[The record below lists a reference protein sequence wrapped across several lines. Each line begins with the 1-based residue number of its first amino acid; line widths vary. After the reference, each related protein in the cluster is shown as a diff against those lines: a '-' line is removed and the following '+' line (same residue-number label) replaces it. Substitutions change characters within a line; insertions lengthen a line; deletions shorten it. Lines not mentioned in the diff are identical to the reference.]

1 MVCDNIIGGV
11 MKEKKK
17 FRSNIGGQA
26 VLGGV
31 MMRGERSMATAVRDE
46 KGNIQV
52 ESVRFKSNAEK
63 SKWKTLPFIRGVFN
77 FINSMV
83 SGVSIIMR
91 SSEVFEGEVEPSKFE
106 DWCSK
111 KLHINVMSVM
121 MWTAVVIGLALSI
134 GLFFVAP
141 HFIIEGIRTL
151 VEKVAHS
158 SMPEFCYNLIEGLI
172 RILIFV
178 LYILLTSLMKEIKN
192 VYRYHGAEH
201 KTISCFEH
209 GLELNVENVQK
220 QSTIHDRCGTTFMF
234 LVMIVSVA
242 LFSLVSIIPI
252 DGIQTSGFVK
262 MLIKLAVKLALLP
275 VVASISY
282 EILKFLAKFDN
293 VFVRIIKAPGLLLQ
307 KITTAQPTDDM
318 VEVAITAF
326 QTVQKMDADIN
337 IPITKFNTK
346 VLIDKANTELNQVL
360 GGEVEGNCDREWI
373 IAEVLGIKRSEIEK
387 LKFVWSEDFDKMLSF
402 AKERASGKPLQ
413 QVFGYTD
420 FYGMKINVTDKVLC
434 PRPETEYLVEEV
446 SQIIKHN
453 NFSNVLDLCTGSGAI
468 ALILKRNNEHI
479 QVTASDISEDALQV
493 AKQNAEQ
500 NNLQIN
506 FVQSDLFENIDDK
519 FDIIVSNP
527 PYIKTEVIDTLE
539 KEVKDFEP
547 MLALDGGE
555 DGLAFYKK
563 IINESANYL
572 NDNGYLAFEIG
583 YDQKQD
589 VTNLLQDSK
598 NAKFVDIVC
607 KQDLEGNDRIIIA
620 KIQKI

>member
-220 QSTIHDRCGTTFMF
+220 QSTIHDRLWYDLYVFSYDCKCC
-234 LVMIVSVA
+234 IV
-242 LFSLVSIIPI
+242 F
-252 DGIQTSGFVK
+252 
-262 MLIKLAVKLALLP
+262 
-275 VVASISY
+275 
-282 EILKFLAKFDN
+282 
-293 VFVRIIKAPGLLLQ
+293 
-307 KITTAQPTDDM
+307 
-318 VEVAITAF
+318 
-326 QTVQKMDADIN
+326 
-337 IPITKFNTK
+337 
-346 VLIDKANTELNQVL
+346 
-360 GGEVEGNCDREWI
+360 
-373 IAEVLGIKRSEIEK
+373 
-387 LKFVWSEDFDKMLSF
+387 
-402 AKERASGKPLQ
+402 
-413 QVFGYTD
+413 
-420 FYGMKINVTDKVLC
+420 
-434 PRPETEYLVEEV
+434 
-446 SQIIKHN
+446 
-453 NFSNVLDLCTGSGAI
+453 
-468 ALILKRNNEHI
+468 
-479 QVTASDISEDALQV
+479 
-493 AKQNAEQ
+493 
-500 NNLQIN
+500 
-506 FVQSDLFENIDDK
+506 
-519 FDIIVSNP
+519 
-527 PYIKTEVIDTLE
+527 
-539 KEVKDFEP
+539 
-547 MLALDGGE
+547 
-555 DGLAFYKK
+555 
-563 IINESANYL
+563 
-572 NDNGYLAFEIG
+572 IG
-583 YDQKQD
+583 
-589 VTNLLQDSK
+589 
-598 NAKFVDIVC
+598 
-607 KQDLEGNDRIIIA
+607 
-620 KIQKI
+620 